1 MSITAGR
8 ENLLERATE
17 LRDRGLYYRQIAAEL
32 GTSVNRTWRLLN
44 PERQRLI
51 EQRANERKRR
61 WDRHNYWRPC
71 PRCGGGMSK
80 RAKQCRDCYSKHN
93 GV

>member
-1 MSITAGR
+1 MSVAVDRTTLADQAATLRGQG
-8 ENLLERATE
+8 LFYYQVAERMGVST
-17 LRDRGLYYRQIAAEL
+17 
-32 GTSVNRTWRLLN
+32 NRVWRLLN
-44 PERQRLI
+44 PERQRVI